1 MSILLTSDM
10 NVNRL
15 GFVFWTPAGIC
26 ATVVHSY
33 WFYEQVGHHTV
44 IMWVIFNA
52 DLRQKHTVIMIRAG
66 KKSWGNNKK
75 SLYGL
80 SRNYCTSLA
89 SEEHINVSESI
100 ISLPFSHT
108 GLQHWSTEVS
118 FIRQRSSKGWPA
130 LTVTLETSSFLLTSV
145 SRSETQI
152 RASSYTTNLTVRYFL
167 SYYLLLLNYFLWYD

>member
-1 MSILLTSDM
+1 MQIWDKNIQLLW
-10 NVNRL
+10 L
-15 GFVFWTPAGIC
+15 
-26 ATVVHSY
+26 
-33 WFYEQVGHHTV
+33 EQER
-44 IMWVIFNA
+44 N
-52 DLRQKHTVIMIRAG
+52 
-66 KKSWGNNKK
+66 K

-167 SYYLLLLNYFLWYD
+167 SYLFTTIELLSVVWLIRDSPSASFWLLWPICLPFLATVLIFFW